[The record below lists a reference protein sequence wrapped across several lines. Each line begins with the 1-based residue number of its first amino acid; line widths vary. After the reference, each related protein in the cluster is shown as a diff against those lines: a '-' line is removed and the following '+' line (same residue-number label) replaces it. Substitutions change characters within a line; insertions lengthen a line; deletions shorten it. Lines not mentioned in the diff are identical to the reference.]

1 MQTPPDDTSRPIDDT
16 ARPFDDTP
24 RATDT
29 PPPAP
34 PVDTSRPADTS
45 RPVGTAER
53 PLGVTIIAVLSAIG
67 GFFGL
72 LASLVFLGLGAA
84 GTTSD
89 LGGLAFLAGLI
100 ILAYSLLSL
109 ALAYGFWTLKPWAWP
124 LGVGVQVLGIVQAV
138 LQFLNDGTQFFS
150 LLVSLAIAGVI
161 LWYLFQPHVKAAFG
175 RT

>member
-1 MQTPPDDTSRPIDDT
+1 MQTPPDDTSRPIDD
-16 ARPFDDTP
+16 A
-24 RATDT
+24 
-29 PPPAP
+29 PAP
-34 PVDTSRPADTS
+34 VETQRPAETSRPTGAS
-45 RPVGTAER
+45 ER

-84 GTTSD
+84 TTASG
-89 LGGLAFLAGLI
+89 LGGLAFVAGLI

-124 LGVGVQVLGIVQAV
+124 LGVGVQALGIIQAV
-138 LQFLNDGTQFFS
+138 LQFLNDTGQFFS

-175 RT
+175 RA